1 MDNNFIELENIDILE
16 VAKPLKDKMSSLL
29 SSIKDKLLVLP
40 TFIKM
45 IESFFPIKSLQAV
58 LTNEQKEKIASG
70 VLEIMQSKEN
80 GSLIASLIDPKT
92 KKIVKNI
99 SLKEIELTPELN
111 KAITDFAL
119 QLQLLQISAEIKSI
133 QKAVEE
139 VRKGLE
145 YDRLSTAYSCQQK
158 FLQAILIK
166 DSKLKKEALLR
177 IALDAEDSRNLL
189 MLSQKTNINFIKN
202 LPEENWKKIFS
213 LTTSNEIDL
222 RMNEIRESF
231 STINL
236 ISLVEALAYHQLE
249 EYDTEQQSLVYY
261 ADFIQKTY
269 LDNFKF
275 LKRLDS
281 IDPSTEKYWTTKVP
295 VIETKIRKQKE
306 LYHRLEL
313 LGGK

>member
-1 MDNNFIELENIDILE
+1 
-16 VAKPLKDKMSSLL
+16 
-29 SSIKDKLLVLP
+29 
-40 TFIKM
+40 
-45 IESFFPIKSLQAV
+45 
-58 LTNEQKEKIASG
+58 
-70 VLEIMQSKEN
+70 
-80 GSLIASLIDPKT
+80 
-92 KKIVKNI
+92 
-99 SLKEIELTPELN
+99 
-111 KAITDFAL
+111 
-119 QLQLLQISAEIKSI
+119 
-133 QKAVEE
+133 
-139 VRKGLE
+139 
-145 YDRLSTAYSCQQK
+145 
-158 FLQAILIK
+158 
-166 DSKLKKEALLR
+166 
-177 IALDAEDSRNLL
+177 

>member
-177 IALDAEDSRNLL
+177 IALDAKDSRNLL